1 MKLPVD
7 LFQRHEGEI
16 KEHVRWGGQE
26 TDKSE
31 DGNGIAC
38 LRKQLVQSRKL

>member
-16 KEHVRWGGQE
+16 KEHVRCGGQE
-26 TDKSE
+26 TVKHIRS
-31 DGNGIAC
+31 
-38 LRKQLVQSRKL
+38 Q